1 MSEAL
6 PSISMEPFG
15 VLIAPIGPV
24 EPKFL
29 NLDQAVERARQLAQ
43 AGHTIQAITQGLET
57 VLAAS
62 ELQAAL
68 GETRSEF
75 KGFPRAERL

>member
-1 MSEAL
+1 MQDDL
-6 PSISMEPFG
+6 PSISMDPFG
-15 VLIAPIGPV
+15 IIIAPCGPV

-29 NLDQAVERARQLAQ
+29 NLDQAIDAARGLAQ
-43 AGHTIQAITQGLET
+43 TGVTIQAITQGVET
-57 VLAAS
+57 VLEGS

-75 KGFPRAERL
+75 EGFPH